1 MSWRFLA
8 EGALPA
14 LKSRPRSRT
23 SFAVAETHLPRA
35 VSVIQRTK
43 TPSSVITSGA
53 PLCQCRLRP
62 GPSEFQEIFLSLSVL
77 A

>member
-35 VSVIQRTK
+35 VWL
-43 TPSSVITSGA
+43 SSERRRHRASS
-53 PLCQCRLRP
+53 RP
-62 GPSEFQEIFLSLSVL
+62 ERRSASAACVQVRASCQEIFLSLSVL